1 MTEDHSPEK
10 NSEEK
15 PDTEDESKPPFMS
28 FLDHLEEL
36 RKRLMR
42 VILILLGGTLLCLI
56 FSKYLLGLITA
67 TFPPDET
74 SHLALLHPTEG
85 FVVRLKVAFV
95 AGLFLSSPFW
105 LAQLWGFVSP
115 GLYKNE
121 KKVVYPAIAL
131 SAVAFIAGAFF
142 GYWILPY
149 TVAYFRSFAMT
160 GMMINWS
167 LGKYL
172 DFSLR
177 ILVAFGLVFELPLI
191 VYLLARVGVVTTTQ
205 LRKHRRHV
213 AIGVLIASGVITPP
227 DIFTMIVLTIPL
239 IILYEV
245 GIIMASIGAKKREVK
260 T

>member
-1 MTEDHSPEK
+1 MTEDQPPSENP
-10 NSEEK
+10 EEK
-15 PDTEDESKPPFMS
+15 PDTEAERPRHFMS
-28 FLDHLEEL
+28 FLEHLEEF
-36 RKRLMR
+36 RVRLIR
-42 VILILLGGTLLCLI
+42 VVLILAGGTIVCLI
-56 FSKYLLGLITA
+56 FSRYLLGFITA
-67 TFPPDET
+67 TFPPDDT
-74 SHLALLHPTEG
+74 SHLALLQPTEG

-105 LAQLWGFVSP
+105 FAQLWGFISP

-121 KKVVYPAIAL
+121 KKVIYPVIAL
-131 SAVAFIAGAFF
+131 SAVAFIFGAAF

-149 TVAYFRSFAMT
+149 TAAYFRSFAME
-160 GMMINWS
+160 GMTVNWS

-191 VYLLARVGVVTTTQ
+191 VYLLARLGVVTTTQ
-205 LRKHRRHV
+205 LRKYRRHV
-213 AIGVLIASGVITPP
+213 AIGVLIAAAMITPP

-239 IILYEV
+239 ILLYEL
-245 GIIMASIGAKKREVK
+245 GIIMASIAVRRHKDK